1 MPAAGKA
8 QWTTYAVALL
18 VQGVPSVTALV
29 VQVGDGAHRDISQ
42 RSASRTT
49 AQAQVAPLDGVL
61 VDIGA
66 TECPAGYRVMTETE
80 CSYGVHVNGADI
92 TTYSHSGCY
101 HDNGG
106 WPAQGC
112 FLNGASS
119 ITATAGVLYYSTC
132 TEYSALSKNGNYG
145 ICTAVQ
151 ELLITV
157 RPSQWLSLLEV
168 TAYDA
173 AGNTVAALGASMSST
188 KYWYR
193 PASHCIDG
201 NLGTWCHSDLGGSL
215 KITYPT
221 TTISRV
227 VVDNFMTYPY
237 RIQGASLNLS
247 LGGQTLWSEQ
257 FSGIHASYEFVEPTP
272 SPTPFPTP
280 FPTPYPTTYPTAFP
294 TPYPTAFPTPDPTL
308 SPTPDPTPCPTAFPT
323 PFPTPYPTPYPT
335 FFPTL
340 FPTAFPTPY
349 PTLYPT
355 LYPTFYPTPFPTAFP
370 TASPTTSPTPT
381 DPTPYP
387 TAFPTPY
394 PTAFPTPYPTAFPTP
409 YPTAFPTLYPTADPT
424 PHPTAFPTLYPTA
437 FPTPYPTA
445 FPTAFPTP
453 YPTADPTPDPT
464 PGPTV
469 DPTFYPT
476 SFPTP
481 YPTAFPTR
489 RCVFVARPLA
499 RRLAHPLGRS
509 AARLPGMFPCHL
521 ALWQLLCA
529 EAARA

>member
-29 VQVGDGAHRDISQ
+29 VQVGDGVHRDISQ
-42 RSASRTT
+42 HSASRTT

-112 FLNGASS
+112 FLNAGSS
-119 ITATAGVLYYSTC
+119 TATVGWLYYSTC
-132 TEYSALSKNGNYG
+132 TEYSALSKNNAYG

-308 SPTPDPTPCPTAFPT
+308 SPTPDPTPYPTAFPT

-335 FFPTL
+335 RPDATPDGLPDAVSNGLPDAIPDGLPDAVPYGLPDFVPDGRSDATPDGLPDAVSDGLPDAVSDGLPDSFPDAVPDGRPDARPDARPDGGPDVLPDVVPDAIPDGLPDAAVRLRGTSL
-340 FPTAFPTPY
+340 G
-349 PTLYPT
+349 
-355 LYPTFYPTPFPTAFP
+355 
-370 TASPTTSPTPT
+370 TSPG
-381 DPTPYP
+381 
-387 TAFPTPY
+387 AS
-394 PTAFPTPYPTAFPTP
+394 
-409 YPTAFPTLYPTADPT
+409 L
-424 PHPTAFPTLYPTA
+424 
-437 FPTPYPTA
+437 
-445 FPTAFPTP
+445 
-453 YPTADPTPDPT
+453 
-464 PGPTV
+464 G
-469 DPTFYPT
+469 TFRGASSWHVPL
-476 SFPTP
+476 SLSS
-481 YPTAFPTR
+481 
-489 RCVFVARPLA
+489 VAA
-499 RRLAHPLGRS
+499 T
-509 AARLPGMFPCHL
+509 MC
-521 ALWQLLCA
+521 
-529 EAARA
+529 